1 MEFILNKNAYGL
13 VFDEEMFYWEL
24 NGDDE
29 VSQEDVLEA
38 AKSKTEFNK
47 LFVATYDDE
56 PITVEL
62 ANGIW
67 DVDVNIM
74 VLKDDKKHTGGK
86 YYFHIGFYAM
96 DRNEEYDDYE
106 YNGAMTEFGKFITA
120 DSEQEA
126 FDMIVTVF
134 DSLLSRLEDYC
145 SDEEDEEDE
154 E

>member
-13 VFDEEMFYWEL
+13 IFDEEMFYWEL

-38 AKSKTEFNK
+38 AKSKIEFNK

-56 PITVEL
+56 PVTVEL

-74 VLKDDKKHTGGK
+74 VLKDDKKRTGGK

-106 YNGAMTEFGKFITA
+106 CNGAMTEFGKFITA